1 MVRSVI
7 HRIDPAEAYIE
18 RVRSTVVQK
27 MRSSITPSSGL
38 LRALVTVLL
47 AAGALASQAQT
58 VDGAAA
64 EALAKKSNCTKCHAI
79 DKKKDGP
86 SFQST
91 AAKYKGKAD
100 GEAKLI
106 KHITTGPKVKID
118 DVEEEHQIVKSKD
131 AAEIKNL
138 VQYILSR

>member
-1 MVRSVI
+1 MNTIRASHLLKVVLAMSCVGAMLSV
-7 HRIDPAEAYIE
+7 
-18 RVRSTVVQK
+18 
-27 MRSSITPSSGL
+27 
-38 LRALVTVLL
+38 
-47 AAGALASQAQT
+47 QAQE
-58 VDGAAA
+58 VDVAAA

-118 DVEEEHQIVKSKD
+118 DVEEEHQIVKAKD
-131 AAEIKNL
+131 AADIKNL

>member
-1 MVRSVI
+1 MALSVV
-7 HRIDPAEAYIE
+7 HSNDPTGAYIE
-18 RVRSTVVQK
+18 CVKSTVVQK
-27 MRSSITPSSGL
+27 MHSMFTRTSGL
-38 LRALVTVLL
+38 LRVLTSVVL
-47 AAGALASQAQT
+47 ATSAWASQAQT
-58 VDGAAA
+58 VDVAAA

-118 DVEEEHQIVKSKD
+118 DVEEEHQIVKTKD

>member
-1 MVRSVI
+1 MALSIVHSN
-7 HRIDPAEAYIE
+7 DSAGAYIE
-18 RVRSTVVQK
+18 CVKSTVVQK
-27 MRSSITPSSGL
+27 MHSMFTRTSGL
-38 LRALVTVLL
+38 SRALTTALL
-47 AAGALASQAQT
+47 AAGAWASQAQT
-58 VDGAAA
+58 VDVAAA

-118 DVEEEHQIVKSKD
+118 DVEEEHQIVKTKD

>member
-1 MVRSVI
+1 MK
-7 HRIDPAEAYIE
+7 YL
-18 RVRSTVVQK
+18 
-27 MRSSITPSSGL
+27 TPIL
-38 LRALVTVLL
+38 LHIFKVSLF
-47 AAGALASQAQT
+47 AGAVVSVQAQT
-58 VDGAAA
+58 VDVAAA
-64 EALAKKSNCTKCHAI
+64 EALAKKSNCSKCHAI

-86 SFQST
+86 SYQST

-100 GEAKLI
+100 AEAKLI

-118 DVEEEHQIVKSKD
+118 DVEEEHQIVKTKD